1 MYSEPFMARQGDVL
15 VMPVGSIPRTA
26 TEGQR
31 DQGRIVLA
39 YGEITGHS
47 HSIADPS
54 VQILE
59 YEGTRYIHVPQEGA
73 KLKHEEHRAI
83 ELAPGDYRVVTQKE
97 YTPKAI
103 VNVLD

>member
-1 MYSEPFMARQGDVL
+1 MYRQGDVL
-15 VMPVGSIPRTA
+15 VMPVRSIPETA
-26 TEGQR
+26 TKGQR

-39 YGEITGHS
+39 YGEVTGHC
-47 HSIADPS
+47 HAIADES

-59 YEGTRYIHVPQEGA
+59 YEGTRYIRVPDEGA
-73 KLKHEEHRAI
+73 KLKHEEHSAI

-97 YTPKAI
+97 YTPAAI